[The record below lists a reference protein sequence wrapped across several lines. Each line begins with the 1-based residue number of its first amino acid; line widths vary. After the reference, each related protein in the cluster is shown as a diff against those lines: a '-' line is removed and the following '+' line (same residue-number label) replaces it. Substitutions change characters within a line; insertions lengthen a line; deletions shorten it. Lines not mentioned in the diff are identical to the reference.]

1 MAVLKRPT
9 RVGTINI
16 SVQYEPSE
24 RRVFD
29 IVGLL
34 GPHIRRAVTIH
45 DMFEMERAEAAVLRE
60 VIDALD
66 HAVFIVA
73 EDMTILFANHAAEAR
88 LREQHV
94 VHSLSGRLAARYGYA
109 GAALSNAVALGARDE
124 ISLAA
129 AGIDVPLASAERP
142 AVAHV
147 LPLQRRTE
155 RGRFESRAAAAIFL
169 AAAGTVIQSAVE
181 AVAALFA
188 LTPAERRVVGYV
200 SEGMTRSEIANA
212 QGVADGTV
220 KSQLAA
226 IYDKTGAEDQR
237 SLQQLVRELSPPV
250 RRT

>member
-1 MAVLKRPT
+1 
-9 RVGTINI
+9 
-16 SVQYEPSE
+16 
-24 RRVFD
+24 
-29 IVGLL
+29 
-34 GPHIRRAVTIH
+34 
-45 DMFEMERAEAAVLRE
+45 
-60 VIDALD
+60 
-66 HAVFIVA
+66 
-73 EDMTILFANHAAEAR
+73 
-88 LREQHV
+88 
-94 VHSLSGRLAARYGYA
+94 
-109 GAALSNAVALGARDE
+109 
-124 ISLAA
+124 
-129 AGIDVPLASAERP
+129 
-142 AVAHV
+142 
-147 LPLQRRTE
+147 LQRRTE